1 MRTPESTG
9 LRVKFSFMIAML
21 AQVPGE
27 REQVKP
33 EKVSGFYHDEKSET
47 TVSLSL
53 MGCSPHCD
61 WRQPQ

>member
-1 MRTPESTG
+1 
-9 LRVKFSFMIAML
+9 MIAML

-33 EKVSGFYHDEKSET
+33 EKISGFYHDEKSET

-61 WRQPQ
+61 RRQRR